1 MLGEVICISGWCGS
15 VRDVGSEAW
24 RCVSE
29 CVCTRESVYEVEDCV
44 LPGVEWEGRAVV
56 EE

>member
-44 LPGVEWEGRAVV
+44 SPGVEWEGRAVV